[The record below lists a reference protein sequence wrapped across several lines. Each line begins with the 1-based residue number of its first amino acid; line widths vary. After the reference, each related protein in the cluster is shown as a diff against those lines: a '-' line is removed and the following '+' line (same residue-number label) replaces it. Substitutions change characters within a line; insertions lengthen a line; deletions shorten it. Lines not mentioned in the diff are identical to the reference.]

1 MKKFLVLLF
10 FLGLAAVYMASP
22 VFAAPSDTFY
32 ITVTISNIDISLL
45 DGDGSPRGTWEVG
58 TVALNTTTTM
68 DANAGTEP
76 AEDGVHVDNNSNVT
90 IDLECSADDTESW
103 AFAGSPGSDQ
113 CALLAKA
120 FTSWQSAGLPDM
132 SGAVTVPETG
142 STVDVDT
149 GVPANTDRYF
159 YYSLT
164 TPTSVSTYNQNTI
177 TVTVTGTL

>member
-10 FLGLAAVYMASP
+10 FLGLAAVYVASP
-22 VFAAPSDTFY
+22 VFAAASDTFY

-45 DGDGSPRGTWEVG
+45 DGGANPRGTWEVG
-58 TVALNTTTTM
+58 TVALNTLTTM
-68 DANAGTEP
+68 DANSGTEP
-76 AEDGVHVDNNSNVT
+76 AEDGVHVKNDSNVV
-90 IDLECSADDTESW
+90 IDLECSADDTEGW
-103 AFAGSPGSDQ
+103 AFAGSAGSNQ
-113 CALLAKA
+113 CVLLAKS
-120 FTSWQSAGLPDM
+120 FSSWQAPSYPDM

-149 GVPANTDRYF
+149 SVPATTDRFF

-164 TPTSVSTYNQNTI
+164 TPTSVTTYNPNTI